1 MTTTDYKRE
10 IIPFTT
16 EADWLKARA
25 KDITSTDSASLFG
38 MGRHTYAELY
48 YMKKEGVQV
57 EFKEND
63 SIKWGRRNE
72 PLIAEGLAED
82 HKLTIR
88 KYKDYVRIASLRIGS
103 SFDYLVQ
110 RDGREVPFE
119 IKSVKA
125 RFKKEWFDEYGDVQC
140 PLHIEF
146 QLEWEMLVFGSDI
159 CALGVKFDSDDAHL
173 VWRKSK

>member
-159 CALGVKFDSDDAHL
+159 CGNVGL
-173 VWRKSK
+173 R